1 MALTLQIKRST
12 GSVAPSSLQD
22 GELAYT
28 HGNEKLYIGDGST
41 VKLIGGKSY
50 NDLIDHTAGTL
61 TASSAVIVD
70 SNNAI
75 SDFIVGNNG
84 TTGGAIK
91 FKEGTSNGTHHVQLK
106 APNSLG
112 ASLEL
117 ELPGTDGTSGQFLAT
132 NGSGTLSFASVPSGT
147 FTLSADSGA
156 DDSFSTGQVLTFS
169 GGTGIDTTVSNN
181 EITVDIDS
189 TVATLTDTQTLT
201 NKTLTAPVIS
211 SISNT
216 GTLTL
221 PTTTGTVALT
231 SDIPTDNA
239 SLANGAGYMG
249 MPQLLNPTSPYTLI
263 ASDAGKQASGFASV
277 MKSISPGTINIGK
290 PLPEDGLVMAE
301 NQQQQVQNDALQQVT
316 ESTVVRLN
324 GEIRLLTGENQVS
337 EESLL
342 DFMNEQGLS
351 RSEILAVLSNPDG
364 NRLKK
369 SKTTEDLLMTENWL
383 QTKAMR
389 ETTIDGLLNEST
401 ETLTKPVGL
410 ILKEVL
416 AVQLKTQLSRTT
428 PSDVVELIGS
438 KASIQHLANA
448 TVQDNGGGEPV
459 FDFLELMDLARSN
472 SDPETASQN
481 QRETGSLFANSIR
494 SSSET
499 TMTQSELK
507 DFRSFLADHLRR
519 AETIQQLT
527 DRLGAFVAKQ
537 VTAQISQGRWS
548 VDLTLHP
555 AELGSIK
562 VDMEMTER
570 GLEATFRASQAVTR
584 DLLMESMPR
593 LKQWF
598 EEGGINVAYSG
609 LSQDS
614 GMNQSMHHEQ
624 ANESAQSMNDSLMV
638 AEPDQQ
644 AETND
649 VVGSGPGRLDIR
661 V

>member
-1 MALTLQIKRST
+1 MPGALNLPTNISLQT
-12 GSVAPSSLQD
+12 GSTAESP
-22 GELAYT
+22 
-28 HGNEKLYIGDGST
+28 
-41 VKLIGGKSY
+41 
-50 NDLIDHTAGTL
+50 DLR
-61 TASSAVIVD
+61 
-70 SNNAI
+70 
-75 SDFIVGNNG
+75 
-84 TTGGAIK
+84 
-91 FKEGTSNGTHHVQLK
+91 
-106 APNSLG
+106 
-112 ASLEL
+112 
-117 ELPGTDGTSGQFLAT
+117 GQ
-132 NGSGTLSFASVPSGT
+132 P
-147 FTLSADSGA
+147 
-156 DDSFSTGQVLTFS
+156 
-169 GGTGIDTTVSNN
+169 
-181 EITVDIDS
+181 E
-189 TVATLTDTQTLT
+189 
-201 NKTLTAPVIS
+201 
-211 SISNT
+211 
-216 GTLTL
+216 
-221 PTTTGTVALT
+221 
-231 SDIPTDNA
+231 
-239 SLANGAGYMG
+239 
-249 MPQLLNPTSPYTLI
+249 

-277 MKSISPGTINIGK
+277 MKTISPGTIDIGK

-301 NQQQQVQNDALQQVT
+301 NQQQQAQSDALQEVT

-324 GEIRLLTGENQVS
+324 GDIRLLTGENGVS

-364 NRLKK
+364 NRLQK
-369 SKTTEDLLMTENWL
+369 SKTTTDLLMTENWL
-383 QTKAMR
+383 QTKAIR
-389 ETTIDGLLNEST
+389 ETSIDGLLNEST
-401 ETLTKPVGL
+401 ETPTTPVGS

-416 AVQLKTQLSRTT
+416 ASQLKTQLSRST

-438 KASIQHLANA
+438 KASIQRLANA
-448 TVQDNGGGEPV
+448 TVQDTGGGEPV

-472 SDPETASQN
+472 SDAETASDN
-481 QRETGSLFANSIR
+481 QRETGSLFANSVR
-494 SSSET
+494 SFSET
-499 TMTQSELK
+499 TMTQSDLK

-537 VTAQISQGRWS
+537 VTAKISQGRWS

-644 AETND
+644 AETD
-649 VVGSGPGRLDIR
+649 GVVGSGPGRLDIR

>member
-1 MALTLQIKRST
+1 MPGALNLPTNISLQT
-12 GSVAPSSLQD
+12 GSTTESP
-22 GELAYT
+22 
-28 HGNEKLYIGDGST
+28 
-41 VKLIGGKSY
+41 
-50 NDLIDHTAGTL
+50 DL
-61 TASSAVIVD
+61 
-70 SNNAI
+70 
-75 SDFIVGNNG
+75 
-84 TTGGAIK
+84 K
-91 FKEGTSNGTHHVQLK
+91 
-106 APNSLG
+106 
-112 ASLEL
+112 
-117 ELPGTDGTSGQFLAT
+117 GQ
-132 NGSGTLSFASVPSGT
+132 P
-147 FTLSADSGA
+147 
-156 DDSFSTGQVLTFS
+156 
-169 GGTGIDTTVSNN
+169 
-181 EITVDIDS
+181 E
-189 TVATLTDTQTLT
+189 
-201 NKTLTAPVIS
+201 
-211 SISNT
+211 
-216 GTLTL
+216 
-221 PTTTGTVALT
+221 
-231 SDIPTDNA
+231 
-239 SLANGAGYMG
+239 
-249 MPQLLNPTSPYTLI
+249 

-364 NRLKK
+364 NRLQK
-369 SKTTEDLLMTENWL
+369 SKTTKDLLMTENWL
-383 QTKAMR
+383 QTKAIR
-389 ETTIDGLLNEST
+389 ETSIDGLLNEST
-401 ETLTKPVGL
+401 ETPTTPVGS
-410 ILKEVL
+410 ILREVL
-416 AVQLKTQLSRTT
+416 ASQLKTQLSRST

-448 TVQDNGGGEPV
+448 TVQDNGEGEPV

-527 DRLGAFVAKQ
+527 DRLGTFVAKQ

-614 GMNQSMHHEQ
+614 GMNQSTDHEQ
-624 ANESAQSMNDSLMV
+624 ANESGQSMNDSVMV
-638 AEPDQQ
+638 TEPDQQ
-644 AETND
+644 AETNG
-649 VVGSGPGRLDIR
+649 VIGSGPGRLDIR

>member
-1 MALTLQIKRST
+1 MPGALNLPTNIGLQT
-12 GSVAPSSLQD
+12 GSTTESP
-22 GELAYT
+22 
-28 HGNEKLYIGDGST
+28 
-41 VKLIGGKSY
+41 
-50 NDLIDHTAGTL
+50 DLR
-61 TASSAVIVD
+61 
-70 SNNAI
+70 
-75 SDFIVGNNG
+75 
-84 TTGGAIK
+84 
-91 FKEGTSNGTHHVQLK
+91 
-106 APNSLG
+106 
-112 ASLEL
+112 
-117 ELPGTDGTSGQFLAT
+117 GQ
-132 NGSGTLSFASVPSGT
+132 P
-147 FTLSADSGA
+147 
-156 DDSFSTGQVLTFS
+156 
-169 GGTGIDTTVSNN
+169 
-181 EITVDIDS
+181 E
-189 TVATLTDTQTLT
+189 
-201 NKTLTAPVIS
+201 
-211 SISNT
+211 
-216 GTLTL
+216 
-221 PTTTGTVALT
+221 
-231 SDIPTDNA
+231 
-239 SLANGAGYMG
+239 
-249 MPQLLNPTSPYTLI
+249 

-277 MKSISPGTINIGK
+277 MKTISPGTIDIGK

-301 NQQQQVQNDALQQVT
+301 NQQQQAQSDALQQVT
-316 ESTVVRLN
+316 KSTVVRLN
-324 GEIRLLTGENQVS
+324 GDIRLLTGENGVS

-389 ETTIDGLLNEST
+389 ETSIDGLLNEST
-401 ETLTKPVGL
+401 ETPTTPVGS

-416 AVQLKTQLSRTT
+416 ASQLKTQLSRST

-448 TVQDNGGGEPV
+448 TVQDNGEGEPV

-562 VDMEMTER
+562 VNMEMTER

-624 ANESAQSMNDSLMV
+624 ANESEQSMNDSLMV

>member
-1 MALTLQIKRST
+1 MPGALNLPTNISLQT
-12 GSVAPSSLQD
+12 GSTAESP
-22 GELAYT
+22 
-28 HGNEKLYIGDGST
+28 
-41 VKLIGGKSY
+41 
-50 NDLIDHTAGTL
+50 DLRGQPE
-61 TASSAVIVD
+61 AS
-70 SNNAI
+70 N
-75 SDFIVGNNG
+75 
-84 TTGGAIK
+84 
-91 FKEGTSNGTHHVQLK
+91 
-106 APNSLG
+106 
-112 ASLEL
+112 
-117 ELPGTDGTSGQFLAT
+117 
-132 NGSGTLSFASVPSGT
+132 
-147 FTLSADSGA
+147 
-156 DDSFSTGQVLTFS
+156 
-169 GGTGIDTTVSNN
+169 
-181 EITVDIDS
+181 
-189 TVATLTDTQTLT
+189 
-201 NKTLTAPVIS
+201 
-211 SISNT
+211 
-216 GTLTL
+216 
-221 PTTTGTVALT
+221 
-231 SDIPTDNA
+231 
-239 SLANGAGYMG
+239 
-249 MPQLLNPTSPYTLI
+249 
-263 ASDAGKQASGFASV
+263 AGKQASGFASV
-277 MKSISPGTINIGK
+277 MKTVSPDTIKIGK
-290 PLPEDGLVMAE
+290 SLPEDGLEMAE
-301 NQQQQVQNDALQQVT
+301 NQQLLAQSDALEEAAQ
-316 ESTVVRLN
+316 STVVRLN

-351 RSEILAVLSNPDG
+351 RSEILAVLSNSDG
-364 NRLKK
+364 ARLPE
-369 SKTTEDLLMTENWL
+369 SKTTTALLMTERWL
-383 QTKAMR
+383 QTKALR
-389 ETTIDGLLNEST
+389 ETSTDDLLDESI

-416 AVQLKTQLSRTT
+416 ASQLKTQLSRSS
-428 PSDVVELIGS
+428 PSDIVELIGS
-438 KASIQHLANA
+438 KASIQQLANA
-448 TVQDNGGGEPV
+448 TAQVHDGSEPV

-472 SDPETASQN
+472 SDPETASHN
-481 QRETGSLFANSIR
+481 QRETSSLFANSVR

-614 GMNQSMHHEQ
+614 GMNQSTDHEQ
-624 ANESAQSMNDSLMV
+624 ANESGQSMNDSVMV
-638 AEPDQQ
+638 TEPDQQ

>member
-1 MALTLQIKRST
+1 MPGALNLPTNISLQT
-12 GSVAPSSLQD
+12 GSTTESP
-22 GELAYT
+22 
-28 HGNEKLYIGDGST
+28 
-41 VKLIGGKSY
+41 
-50 NDLIDHTAGTL
+50 DL
-61 TASSAVIVD
+61 
-70 SNNAI
+70 
-75 SDFIVGNNG
+75 
-84 TTGGAIK
+84 K
-91 FKEGTSNGTHHVQLK
+91 
-106 APNSLG
+106 
-112 ASLEL
+112 
-117 ELPGTDGTSGQFLAT
+117 GQ
-132 NGSGTLSFASVPSGT
+132 P
-147 FTLSADSGA
+147 
-156 DDSFSTGQVLTFS
+156 
-169 GGTGIDTTVSNN
+169 
-181 EITVDIDS
+181 E
-189 TVATLTDTQTLT
+189 
-201 NKTLTAPVIS
+201 
-211 SISNT
+211 
-216 GTLTL
+216 
-221 PTTTGTVALT
+221 
-231 SDIPTDNA
+231 
-239 SLANGAGYMG
+239 
-249 MPQLLNPTSPYTLI
+249 

-364 NRLKK
+364 NRLQK
-369 SKTTEDLLMTENWL
+369 SKTTKDLLMTENWL
-383 QTKAMR
+383 QTKVIR
-389 ETTIDGLLNEST
+389 ETSIDGLLNESL
-401 ETLTKPVGL
+401 ETPTTPVGS

-416 AVQLKTQLSRTT
+416 ASQLKTQLSRST

-438 KASIQHLANA
+438 KASIQHLANV
-448 TVQDNGGGEPV
+448 TVQDNGEGEPV

-481 QRETGSLFANSIR
+481 QRETGSLFANSVR

-548 VDLTLHP
+548 IDLTLHP

-624 ANESAQSMNDSLMV
+624 ANESAQSMNDSVMV
-638 AEPDQQ
+638 TEPDQQ
-644 AETND
+644 AETNG
-649 VVGSGPGRLDIR
+649 VIGSGPGRLDIR